1 MNKSSKFYLIIS
13 KWIVQSSD
21 MVNLIMFEVLKNHFE
36 IMKLPSVQLQD
47 VKFVNDYS
55 DLIVLLSP
63 CGFMYIETDDVVEY
77 WKI

>member
-1 MNKSSKFYLIIS
+1 
-13 KWIVQSSD
+13 
-21 MVNLIMFEVLKNHFE
+21 MFEVLKNHFE

-77 WKI
+77 